1 MIVSALLLVAGLI
14 VRTDNRLSLLLF
26 VLAYLPVSLP
36 VMRSAWS
43 EMRHGAWANEFT
55 LMLLA
60 LLGGSLGTLLAMCAC
75 HHKTQHK
82 KFTILVPLLLV
93 LQTVLVVV
101 LAIASKQ

>member
-1 MIVSALLLVAGLI
+1 MKILAIYLAAINAAAFVVMAVDKYRAQHQQWR
-14 VRTDNRLSLLLF
+14 VR
-26 VLAYLPVSLP
+26 
-36 VMRSAWS
+36 
-43 EMRHGAWANEFT
+43 EIT

>member
-1 MIVSALLLVAGLI
+1 MAVDKYRAQHQQWR
-14 VRTDNRLSLLLF
+14 VR
-26 VLAYLPVSLP
+26 
-36 VMRSAWS
+36 
-43 EMRHGAWANEFT
+43 EFT

-101 LAIASKQ
+101 LPLLPSSKPVKEKINHVEMHGM

>member
-1 MIVSALLLVAGLI
+1 MKILAIYLAAINAAAFVVMAVDKYRAQHQQWR
-14 VRTDNRLSLLLF
+14 VR
-26 VLAYLPVSLP
+26 
-36 VMRSAWS
+36 
-43 EMRHGAWANEFT
+43 EFT

-60 LLGGSLGTLLAMCAC
+60 LLGGSLGTLLAMCAS

>member
-43 EMRHGAWANEFT
+43 EMRHGATN
-55 LMLLA
+55 LR
-60 LLGGSLGTLLAMCAC
+60 
-75 HHKTQHK
+75 
-82 KFTILVPLLLV
+82 
-93 LQTVLVVV
+93 
-101 LAIASKQ
+101 

>member
-1 MIVSALLLVAGLI
+1 MKILAIYLAAINAAAFVVMAVDKYRAQHQQWR
-14 VRTDNRLSLLLF
+14 VR
-26 VLAYLPVSLP
+26 
-36 VMRSAWS
+36 
-43 EMRHGAWANEFT
+43 EFT

-60 LLGGSLGTLLAMCAC
+60 LLGGSLGTLLAMCTC

>member
-1 MIVSALLLVAGLI
+1 MKILAIYLAAINAAAFVVMAVDKYRAQHQQWR
-14 VRTDNRLSLLLF
+14 VR
-26 VLAYLPVSLP
+26 
-36 VMRSAWS
+36 
-43 EMRHGAWANEFT
+43 EFT

-60 LLGGSLGTLLAMCAC
+60 LLGGSLGTRLAMCAC

>member
-1 MIVSALLLVAGLI
+1 MKILAIYLAAINAAAFVVMAVDKYRAQHQQWR
-14 VRTDNRLSLLLF
+14 VRES
-26 VLAYLPVSLP
+26 
-36 VMRSAWS
+36 
-43 EMRHGAWANEFT
+43 T

-60 LLGGSLGTLLAMCAC
+60 LLGGSLGTLLAMWAC